1 VAGKI
6 KEEFKELKEDLSEFK
21 DNLDFKP
28 KQPIS
33 LTPKALV
40 LLDRLGKV
48 KPDTDHEEALL
59 RALSHM
65 GGVPP
70 REPRPPKQ
78 MPEAERIL
86 AHKMMRRWVVLW
98 SRAVRARGV
107 AEAEALA
114 DMSISMQMQVQ
125 MLSEALERGRPP
137 RRMSGELP
145 SPTHRSRSET
155 SGEGKGLPPFLE
167 ELLGKAKQFA
177 DGVPMLKQ
185 MLEKVDA
192 PLDAPAHGPTAPSF
206 AGTLAG
212 ELEEMVSALATDL
225 RIETTRRMQLEQEIT
240 RLELTVEISRDLDA
254 GGGAS
259 SSAPSGAPTSP
270 SHAAEKRLK
279 QAALE
284 QLQAAENATEGAMR
298 EAEGWRQRAELAEAA
313 VYRAHDAES
322 AAVARAEAAEVAAAA
337 AAATKASS
345 FSFNFLSAS
354 EQWEAQLETARAQL
368 ETARRE
374 LETARTERESERL
387 AERQRAEAA
396 EAQLE
401 ALRRRMQQ
409 DATTQELTHSLALE
423 DLRSENSKLASDL
436 REAILTNVR
445 ASQAASTAAPAP
457 SLRRSS
463 FFAATPPVATPM
475 PPVATPVPP
484 VASPMPPLA
493 SPVPPVASPVP
504 SSEAERQKRR
514 RTFTFGPGSLGVTF
528 KDAGGFVIINQVTA
542 GSQAAKQGVAAG
554 SKLISVSGKP
564 MEGVISAAAVARV
577 KEEMQRAAEQPM
589 TMELESSAYDDR

>member
-1 VAGKI
+1 MAGKL

-125 MLSEALERGRPP
+125 MLSEALERGQPP

-145 SPTHRSRSET
+145 SPTDRSRSET
-155 SGEGKGLPPFLE
+155 SGEGKGLPPFLDQ
-167 ELLGKAKQFA
+167 LLGKAQQFA

-185 MLEKVDA
+185 MLKKADA
-192 PLDAPAHGPTAPSF
+192 PLDAPAHGRTAPSL
-206 AGTLAG
+206 ARTLAG

-225 RIETTRRMQLEQEIT
+225 RIETTCRMQLEQEIT
-240 RLELTVEISRDLDA
+240 RLELTVRNSRDLDA
-254 GGGAS
+254 GGGVL
-259 SSAPSGAPTSP
+259 SGAPSSP
-270 SHAAEKRLK
+270 SHAAETRLK

-284 QLQAAENATEGAMR
+284 AALEQLQTAENATEGAMR
-298 EAEGWRQRAELAEAA
+298 EAQGWRQRAELAEAA
-313 VYRAHDAES
+313 VHRAHDAES

-337 AAATKASS
+337 AATGKASS

-354 EQWEAQLETARAQL
+354 EPLETQLETARA
-368 ETARRE
+368 E
-374 LETARTERESERL
+374 LETVRTEHE
-387 AERQRAEAA
+387 AERRRAEAAEAQLEAA

-401 ALRRRMQQ
+401 ALRRQMQQ

-423 DLRSENSKLASDL
+423 DLRGENSKLASDL

-445 ASQAASTAAPAP
+445 ASQAASTAAVAP
-457 SLRRSS
+457 FLRRNS
-463 FFAATPPVATPM
+463 FFAATPAPATPV

-484 VASPMPPLA
+484 VASPA
-493 SPVPPVASPVP
+493 PPVASPVP

-554 SKLISVSGKP
+554 SKLISVAGHP
-564 MEGVISAAAVARV
+564 MEGVASTAAVARV

-589 TMELESSAYDDR
+589 SMELESSAYDDQ